1 MKYVLE
7 FLDNQGRPLIYE
19 NRAAVVAALDAYLRH
34 RPGQIIAATYVDGT
48 YNKSILAVGNA
59 YGRGKDDGSTV
70 RRYTILEECDHDS
83 ESGVSVQPVSQWAE
97 DVCIRT
103 PIDYSNLLLDM
114 EEVYG
119 VARFGYLGTS
129 DDPWINTKKIP
140 AGVSV
145 KKILDEILTG
155 SRNQIINP
163 NSISSLQISSS
174 PQQITVPETGLTT
187 YNVFS
192 SISFTGELAS
202 AVIEV
207 LDENSVIVKTID
219 AKESFESTNQY
230 SITEYVG
237 SDYDLDPGQNRILK
251 YRVTATVGTGCQ
263 SVTSSSSVTVTILKQ
278 ESPETPVTYTLRY
291 HLNSDGTEATGTNET
306 ESIDYSQG
314 LITLPTV
321 PQQSWNWVAQS
332 GYEFVGWSSSSAGSD
347 RITIVNTN
355 SFVGDDTVKYF
366 DAYAVWAAIQPKQ
379 LKTNS
384 ELYNTLTYN
393 GNYQTF
399 DTSSIIVRD
408 SDGNLVSSSDYEI
421 QWTGG
426 SVLSGKTVSGS
437 PYTGAFTIVSRS
449 ERYTD
454 SVEYQAELS
463 ITKANAEIGVLID
476 NSHESTIYVNE
487 TVPNISVYHTNF
499 FGTDA
504 DTVSVNNTY
513 WDPALDISSAGSYYL
528 MYNQQSDPYIT
539 ANYNVQY
546 MDSLLHVIPEPHETE
561 VRFTT
566 KNFDDEP
573 AALIDNLPDIYD
585 TTAWGQDWQEDIYK
599 AINHT
604 AFEDKDKYWYI
615 ASEIDPE
622 DDQNDL
628 TTIYINEDTDVEDL
642 KKFNPGIPAWANVAQ
657 RDYSVQ
663 RNNGTTTVVLYRPM
677 DNSQEPI
684 AQKCLLAIKFTE
696 Q

>member
-7 FLDNQGRPLIYE
+7 FLDNYGRPIIYGS
-19 NRAAVVAALDAYLRH
+19 RAAVISALDAYLRH

-48 YNKSILAVGNA
+48 SNKSILAVGNA

-83 ESGVSVQPVSQWAE
+83 GSGGSVQPVSQWAE
-97 DVCIRT
+97 DVFIRT
-103 PIDYSNLLLDM
+103 SIDYSNLLLDM
-114 EEVYG
+114 EDVYG

-140 AGVSV
+140 AGTSV

-155 SRNQIINP
+155 NRIPIINP

-174 PQQITVPETGLTT
+174 PQQITVPETGLTI

-219 AKESFESTNQY
+219 VKESFGSTNQY

-251 YRVTATVGTGCQ
+251 YRVTATVGTGCK
-263 SVTSSSSVTVTILKQ
+263 SVTSSNSVTVTIIKE

-306 ESIDYSQG
+306 EPRNYNQG

-321 PQQSWNWVAQS
+321 PYPAWNWVAQS

-347 RITIVNTN
+347 RITTVNTN

-366 DAYAVWAAIQPKQ
+366 DSYAVWAAIQPKQ
-379 LKTNS
+379 LRTNS
-384 ELYNTLTYN
+384 ELYNTFTYN

-399 DTSSIIVRD
+399 DTSSVIVRD
-408 SDGNLVSSSDYEI
+408 SDGNLVNSSDYEI

-426 SVLSGKTVSGS
+426 SALSGKTVSES

-463 ITKANAEIGVLID
+463 ITKANAVIGVLID
-476 NSHESTIYVNE
+476 NSHESTIYLNG
-487 TVPNISVYHTNF
+487 TVYNPSVYHTNF

-504 DTVSVNNTY
+504 DSVTMDNTY
-513 WDPALDISSAGSYYL
+513 WDPALDTSSVGDYYL
-528 MYNQQSDPYIT
+528 KYNQNADPYIT

-546 MDSLLHVIPEPHETE
+546 IDSLLHVILEPHVID

-566 KNFDDEP
+566 KNFDNEKAVALEDLESTGWDD
-573 AALIDNLPDIYD
+573 AAAAYANTD
-585 TTAWGQDWQEDIYK
+585 
-599 AINHT
+599 
-604 AFEDKDKYWYI
+604 FEDKELYWFLT
-615 ASEIDPE
+615 SDIDPS
-622 DDQNDL
+622 DPSNLYDI
-628 TTIYINEDTDVEDL
+628 TTIQVNEILNVDNLKIYNPFISSWAEVE
-642 KKFNPGIPAWANVAQ
+642 Q
-657 RDYSVQ
+657 SDYSVEH
-663 RNNGTTTVVLYRPM
+663 NNGTTTVVLYQPI
-677 DNSQEPI
+677 DNMGDPY

-696 Q
+696 